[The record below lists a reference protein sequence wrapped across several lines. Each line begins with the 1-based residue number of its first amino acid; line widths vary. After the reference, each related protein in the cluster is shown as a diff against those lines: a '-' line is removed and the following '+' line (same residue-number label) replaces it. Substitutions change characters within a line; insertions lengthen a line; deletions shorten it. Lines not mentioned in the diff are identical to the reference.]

1 MAQDYQTLVD
11 LFGPGTGAMMAGEQY
26 QLGQDAAVMQQRQRM
41 QELQDAQAK
50 AAHTAQMNPLL
61 VAHQQATNA
70 GQADTNRKL
79 AVDAALAEG
88 TKADK
93 LATSTLDLRQKQRED
108 AVAKMST
115 MAQQLN
121 SLVPQ
126 LPMYGAAAPAA
137 VRDILIQ
144 NGMNPQDPKDSQFIQ
159 GMMKLPPQKM
169 AEALTKFQ
177 NHLITTSD
185 KYVTQMA
192 KEKEDTNRA
201 YGVARI
207 NAQSRETVAASKGS
221 QSVQNIQDAVRTGKM
236 SFEKAAA
243 AFYGAAMFEQDE
255 ALRAKYLKLSEDMER
270 ANLAAKTAGGANKL
284 DITAATNLPT
294 VPLKPALGGGPTL
307 GTPENPIDLRPTKK

>member
-26 QLGQDAAVMQQRQRM
+26 QLGQDAVVMQQRQRM

-61 VAHQQATNA
+61 VAHQQATNV
-70 GQADTNRKL
+70 GQVDTNRKL
-79 AVDAALAEG
+79 AVDAALVEG

-93 LATSTLDLRQKQRED
+93 LATSTLDLKQKQRED

-207 NAQSRETVAASKGS
+207 NAQSRETVAANKNTKG
-221 QSVQNIQDAVRTGKM
+221 VQNIQQAVQSGKM
-236 SFEKAAA
+236 TAEKAAVSL
-243 AFYGAAMFEQDE
+243 YGAAQFETDPVE
-255 ALRAKYLKLSEDMER
+255 ADKLMQMAKQYEQFAINQRNAS
-270 ANLAAKTAGGANKL
+270 AGGKI
-284 DITAATNLPT
+284 DVGRATGLPT
-294 VPLKPALGGGPTL
+294 QTLPPALGGGPAL
-307 GTPENPIDLRPTKK
+307 GTAENPIKLK